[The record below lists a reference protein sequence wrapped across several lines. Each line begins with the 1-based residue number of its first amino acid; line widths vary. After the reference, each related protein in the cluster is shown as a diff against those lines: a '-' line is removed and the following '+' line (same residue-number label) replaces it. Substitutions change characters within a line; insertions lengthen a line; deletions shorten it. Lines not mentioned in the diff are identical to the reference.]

1 MPRALGV
8 SEHQTLVSFGQPWLA
23 LVSHGQP
30 LVSHGQPWSAFVVHG
45 RHLVSVVAYNAG
57 GRRVRIWLS
66 SWSPRNPETWV
77 SGLPFEETRAYVRRV
92 FFSYLVTRRLLH
104 EPDLSLNS
112 LMLRG

>member
-1 MPRALGV
+1 MV
-8 SEHQTLVSFGQPWLA
+8 SHGQPCAYQSIRPWLA
-23 LVSHGQP
+23 LVSLGRP
-30 LVSHGQPWSAFVVHG
+30 LVSEA
-45 RHLVSVVAYNAG
+45 AYNAG

-66 SWSPRNPETWV
+66 SWPPRNPGTWV

-112 LMLRG
+112 LMLFG